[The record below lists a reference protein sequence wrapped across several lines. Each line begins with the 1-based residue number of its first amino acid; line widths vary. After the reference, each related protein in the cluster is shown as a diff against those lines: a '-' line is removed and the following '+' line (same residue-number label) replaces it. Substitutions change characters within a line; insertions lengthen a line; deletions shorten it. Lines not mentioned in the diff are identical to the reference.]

1 MKNKTYFLLATYITI
16 ACLSWGICPGAISS
30 ESVDRSK
37 YATYRFEMQFSE
49 SGLFAC
55 ISGKSK
61 LGLGAGVR
69 SYDAPLP
76 QAIAN
81 EDLPSLIGVEIETYP
96 TKNTNHIDSFSGLA
110 NFSDDDRKMSVKL
123 NNNKT
128 AYFER
133 FGPTPEWPFKS
144 KKDSQ
149 FFFTFR
155 LDDGPIFKCKAVY
168 QPDQ

>member
-1 MKNKTYFLLATYITI
+1 MSFRRITLFAGLLAIHLAASAKTPE
-16 ACLSWGICPGAISS
+16 A
-30 ESVDRSK
+30 
-37 YATYRFEMQFSE
+37 RFANQFSGSE
-49 SGLFAC
+49 VFSCSAGT
-55 ISGKSK
+55 SK
-61 LGLGAGVR
+61 VGIGVGG
-69 SYDAPLP
+69 PFGTNLP
-76 QAIAN
+76 RDTSKEVLQA
-81 EDLPSLIGVEIETYP
+81 LIGVEVETYP
-96 TKNTNHIDSFSGLA
+96 SPKTNHIDRLWGPA
-110 NFSDDDRKMSVKL
+110 TFSDGDRKMSVKL

-155 LDDGPIFKCKAVY
+155 LDNGPVFKCKAVY

>member
-1 MKNKTYFLLATYITI
+1 MKSLRICSTCLASIAVFFAFYTATI
-16 ACLSWGICPGAISS
+16 AFAARNDTHGYAI
-30 ESVDRSK
+30 D
-37 YATYRFEMQFSE
+37 RFESQFSG
-49 SGLFAC
+49 SGAFDC
-55 ISGKSK
+55 TFGKIK
-61 LGLGAGVR
+61 LGLSLGLLPYGAKL
-69 SYDAPLP
+69 PLDMP
-76 QAIAN
+76 K
-81 EDLPSLIGVEIETYP
+81 DLREAQFGIEIETYP
-96 TKNTNHIDSFSGLA
+96 SRTTNHIESFWGPA
-110 NFSDDDRKMSVKL
+110 TFSDGDKNMSVKL

-155 LDDGPIFKCKAVY
+155 LDDGPVFKCKAVY